1 MSKLNSIT
9 LSNLRKFGSN
19 VTIDLSPGATILLA
33 PNGTGKTTVFE
44 AIEFGLTGKIAR
56 LRDDIAHIIRD
67 DQTEA
72 AVRLNFSELTA
83 TSRVTAA
90 GKVSQDGDLSSVF
103 PNVSASD
110 IPFLLRLT
118 HLLDQRENGWIVN
131 AEEKEA
137 GSQLAKLPIGRDG
150 SKARANL
157 AAVRRSLTEQKARTE
172 EVLIGYETDLNE
184 WIRLLQERDIAAA
197 GAVGALRPRDR
208 IADVLS
214 DAANQTQSLSQIP
227 PGLLTGPVSQEELTL
242 AHSAL
247 SEILQGKVER
257 ARKHISSLSLV
268 NDLVES
274 FVAARK
280 QLEKLNADLTV
291 AIETFDLHT
300 ASRAQDSAALQEHQ
314 ASIHAAQQEI
324 TSIGQ
329 QLERLVGE
337 TTAKQE
343 IDHRND
349 ALTSAIAALR
359 EAEKNSHVLRE
370 QHEHNQ
376 RVRNQHAQIDIQL
389 QGISQTEQ
397 RLDEGRLIL
406 ADWQATEQR
415 IDEIAQQITAL
426 EVLIDK
432 QSIDRNA
439 ERSSYETCKA
449 AEATARSHYE
459 MLSSSADAIR
469 QAVASI
475 AQHLPADQDQCPL
488 CLEPH
493 GAAKLQSR
501 VAQALEAINPS
512 LTAAEQQL
520 RAAVEALTASEVAVE
535 KAQQALDLT
544 QGELG
549 ALESSRQDLRRQ
561 VTQFRTD
568 PILASDSLP
577 LAREALRQQLDS
589 IAPAQKRLA
598 DQRAAL
604 DALPTP
610 EAFEQTEQ
618 AFNSARHVLDLA
630 RVQQSEAATRL
641 DQAVAALAALT
652 SGEPLVRTLEQ
663 LTAAKFQ
670 LEQQISDLNGKVG
683 TVQSALDTQQH
694 QLLES
699 STVVQGIEEE
709 IRRVQTL
716 LLQFRASWQ
725 ELELTGD
732 PLAEAAE
739 AREATLRATL
749 TLLEGY
755 VSVLEGI
762 GVEISAWA
770 KLNESQLAQ
779 RLIDAQR
786 LERSEEAF
794 EAFLN
799 DSINAARSSFLR
811 LTLISDAM
819 DLLDGSLKKEIENV
833 QKHVGKVVP
842 RWQALLKRV
851 VRESRFHEASLK
863 FFSSYNKDRA
873 GVSVPLGNKAVPVPD
888 IASEAQLTD
897 LQLTFLLS
905 MAMSHQWS
913 PWKALLLD
921 DPTQHHDLVHA
932 SAVFDL
938 LRDYIVDHGFQVV
951 IATHDALQAR
961 YFLRKLQNDG
971 IEAKIWTLVPT
982 ENGVTAQA
990 GNRKPRINN
999 ADAISDAD
1007 LSAS

>member
-1 MSKLNSIT
+1 MSKLSSIT
-9 LSNLRKFGSN
+9 LSNLRKFGPD
-19 VTIDLSPGATILLA
+19 VTIKLSPGATILLA

-56 LRDDIAHIIRD
+56 LRDDLAHIIRD
-67 DQTEA
+67 DQTA
-72 AVRLNFSELTA
+72 ATVSLKFSEVTA

-90 GKVSQDGDLSSVF
+90 GKVTQDGDLSSVF

-131 AEEKEA
+131 ADEKEA

-150 SKARANL
+150 SKARTTL
-157 AAVRRSLTEQKARTE
+157 VAVRRSLTEQKARAE
-172 EVLIGYETDLNE
+172 EVLIGHEADLNE
-184 WIRLLQERDIAAA
+184 WNRLLQERDIAAA
-197 GAVGALRPRDR
+197 GAVGALRPRDQ
-208 IADVLS
+208 IADVLA
-214 DAANQTQSLSQIP
+214 DAANQTQSLNQIP
-227 PGLLTGPVSQEELTL
+227 AGLLTEPVSQEGVSI
-242 AHSAL
+242 AYSAL

-257 ARKHISSLSLV
+257 VRTHISNLALV

-274 FVAARK
+274 FVAARG
-280 QLEKLNADLTV
+280 QLEKLNEDLKS
-291 AIETFDLHT
+291 ASETFDYQANT
-300 ASRAQDSAALQEHQ
+300 RAECSAALQEHQ
-314 ASIHAAQQEI
+314 VSIHSAQQEL
-324 TSIGQ
+324 TSIVQ
-329 QLERLVGE
+329 QLERLIGE

-359 EAEKNSHVLRE
+359 QAEDNFGVLRE
-370 QHEHNQ
+370 QHERNQ
-376 RVRNQHAQIDIQL
+376 RVRNQHTQIDTQL
-389 QGISQTEQ
+389 KGISQTEQ
-397 RLDEGRLIL
+397 RLDAGRLML

-415 IDEIAQQITAL
+415 ISEVVQQIAAL

-432 QSIDRNA
+432 QSIDRDA
-439 ERSSYETCKA
+439 ERSLHETSRA
-449 AEATARSHYE
+449 AEASARSNYE
-459 MLSSSADAIR
+459 VLSSSADAIR
-469 QAVASI
+469 QAVAAI
-475 AQHLPADQDQCPL
+475 AQHLPSDQGQCPL

-501 VAQALEAINPS
+501 VAQSLEAINPS
-512 LTAAEQQL
+512 LTSAEQQL

-535 KAQQALDLT
+535 KAQQAVEYSR
-544 QGELG
+544 GELG
-549 ALESSRQDLRRQ
+549 ALESSRQELGRQ
-561 VTQFRTD
+561 VTQFRTA

-577 LAREALRQQLDS
+577 LARESLRQQLDS
-589 IAPAQKRLA
+589 IAPAKQRLA

-604 DALPTP
+604 DALPTID
-610 EAFEQTEQ
+610 AFEQTERV
-618 AFNSARHVLDLA
+618 FDSAQHALDLA
-630 RVQQSEAATRL
+630 RMQQSEAATRL
-641 DQAVAALAALT
+641 DQAVASLAALT
-652 SGEPLVRTLEQ
+652 SGAPLSRTLEQ
-663 LTAAKFQ
+663 LTAAKAQ
-670 LEQQISDLNGKVG
+670 LEQQVSDLNGRVA
-683 TVQSALDTQQH
+683 TMQSALDTQQH

-709 IRRVQTL
+709 IRRAQTL
-716 LLQFRASWQ
+716 LLQLRASWQ

-732 PLAEAAE
+732 PLAEAAQ
-739 AREATLRATL
+739 AREATLRAAL
-749 TLLEGY
+749 TILEGY
-755 VSVLEGI
+755 VSTLEGI

-770 KLNESQLAQ
+770 QLNESQLAQ

-786 LERSEEAF
+786 LDRSEETF
-794 EAFLN
+794 QAFLN
-799 DSINAARSSFLR
+799 DSINAARSNFLR
-811 LTLISDAM
+811 LSLISDAM
-819 DLLDGSLKKEIENV
+819 DLLDRSLKKEIENV

-863 FFSSYNKDRA
+863 FFNSHNKDRA

-990 GNRKPRINN
+990 GSWKQRIQ
-999 ADAISDAD
+999 
-1007 LSAS
+1007 

>member
-9 LSNLRKFGSN
+9 LSNLRKFGSG
-19 VTIDLSPGATILLA
+19 VTIELSPGATILLA

-56 LRDDIAHIIRD
+56 IRDDLTHIIRD
-67 DQTEA
+67 DQA
-72 AVRLNFSELTA
+72 AATVSLSFSDLTA

-90 GKVSQDGDLSSVF
+90 GEVSRDGDLSSVF
-103 PNVSASD
+103 PNVSAND

-137 GSQLAKLPIGRDG
+137 GTQLAKLPIGRDG

-157 AAVRRSLTEQKARTE
+157 AAVRRSLTEQKARAE
-172 EVLIGYETDLNE
+172 EVLIGHETDLNE
-184 WIRLLQERDIAAA
+184 WTRLLQERDIAAA
-197 GAVGALRPRDR
+197 GAAGALRPLDR
-208 IADVLS
+208 IAEALS
-214 DAANQTQSLSQIP
+214 DAANQTQTLSQIP
-227 PGLLTGPVSQEELTL
+227 PGLLTGPASQEGLAI

-247 SEILQGKVER
+247 TEILQGKVER
-257 ARKHISSLSLV
+257 TRAHISSLALV

-274 FVAARK
+274 FVAAQE
-280 QLEKLNADLTV
+280 QLEKLNEDLT
-291 AIETFDLHT
+291 A
-300 ASRAQDSAALQEHQ
+300 ASQTLDKHANTRADGNAALQEHQ
-314 ASIHAAQQEI
+314 ASIHSAQQEL

-329 QLERLVGE
+329 QLERLIGE

-343 IDHRND
+343 IAHRND
-349 ALTSAIAALR
+349 ALTSAIAALG
-359 EAEKNSHVLRE
+359 EAEENSRVLRE
-370 QHEHNQ
+370 QHERNQ
-376 RVRNQHAQIDIQL
+376 RVRNQHAQIDAQL
-389 QGISQTEQ
+389 HGINQTEQ
-397 RLDEGRLIL
+397 RLEASRLIL

-415 IDEIAQQITAL
+415 ISEVVQQITDL
-426 EVLIDK
+426 GVLIDK
-432 QSIDRNA
+432 QSIDRDA

-449 AEATARSHYE
+449 AEANARSFYE
-459 MLSSSADAIR
+459 MLSSSTDAIR
-469 QAVASI
+469 HAVASI

-493 GAAKLQSR
+493 GATKLQSR

-535 KAQQALDLT
+535 KAQQALDFSRM
-544 QGELG
+544 ELG
-549 ALESSRQDLRRQ
+549 ALESSRQDLERR
-561 VTQFRTD
+561 VAQFRTD

-577 LAREALRQQLDS
+577 LARESLRQQLDS
-589 IAPAQKRLA
+589 IAPAKKRLA

-604 DALPTP
+604 EALPSP
-610 EAFEQTEQ
+610 EAFEQTEE
-618 AFNSARHVLDLA
+618 AFNSAQHMLDLA
-630 RVQQSEAATRL
+630 RVQQSEASTRL
-641 DQAVAALAALT
+641 DQAVATLAALT
-652 SGEPLVRTLEQ
+652 SGEPLARTLEQ
-663 LTAAKFQ
+663 LTAEKAQ
-670 LEQQISDLNGKVG
+670 LEQRISDLNGKVE

-694 QLLES
+694 QLVES
-699 STVVQGIEEE
+699 LTAVKGIEEE

-716 LLQFRASWQ
+716 LLQTRASWQ
-725 ELELTGD
+725 EQNLTGD
-732 PLAEAAE
+732 PLAEAVQ
-739 AREATLRATL
+739 AREETLRATL
-749 TLLEGY
+749 TFLEGY
-755 VSVLEGI
+755 FSALEGI

-786 LERSEEAF
+786 LDRSEEAY
-794 EAFLN
+794 EAYLN

-811 LTLISDAM
+811 LSLISEAM

-863 FFSSYNKDRA
+863 LFNSYNKDRA

-961 YFLRKLQNDG
+961 YFMRKLQNDG

-982 ENGVTAQA
+982 EDGVTAQA
-990 GNRKPRINN
+990 GSWKQRIQ
-999 ADAISDAD
+999 
-1007 LSAS
+1007 

>member
-1 MSKLNSIT
+1 MNSIT
-9 LSNLRKFGSN
+9 LSNLRKFGSD
-19 VTIDLSPGATILLA
+19 VTIELSPGATILLA

-56 LRDDIAHIIRD
+56 LRDDLAHIIRD
-67 DQTEA
+67 DQA
-72 AVRLNFSELTA
+72 AATVSLNFSELTA
-83 TSRVTAA
+83 TSCVTAA
-90 GKVSQDGDLSSVF
+90 GKVSRDGDLSSVF
-103 PNVSASD
+103 PNVSAND

-157 AAVRRSLTEQKARTE
+157 AAVRRSLTEQKTRAE
-172 EVLIGYETDLNE
+172 EVLIGHETDLNE
-184 WIRLLQERDIAAA
+184 WARLLQERDIAAA

-208 IADVLS
+208 IADIIS

-227 PGLLTGPVSQEELTL
+227 PGLLTGPVSQEGLTI

-257 ARKHISSLSLV
+257 TRAHISNLDLV

-274 FVAARK
+274 FVAAQE
-280 QLEKLNADLTV
+280 QLEKLNEDLT
-291 AIETFDLHT
+291 A
-300 ASRAQDSAALQEHQ
+300 ASQTLDNHANTRANGNAALQEHQ
-314 ASIHAAQQEI
+314 ASIHSAQQEL

-329 QLERLVGE
+329 QLERLIGE

-343 IDHRND
+343 ITHRND

-359 EAEKNSHVLRE
+359 KSEDDFRVLRE
-370 QHEHNQ
+370 QHERNQ
-376 RVRNQHAQIDIQL
+376 RVRNQHAQIDTQL
-389 QGISQTEQ
+389 HGINQSEQ
-397 RLDEGRLIL
+397 RLETGHLML

-415 IDEIAQQITAL
+415 ISEVTQQITAL

-432 QSIDRNA
+432 QSVDRDA
-439 ERSSYETCKA
+439 KRSSFETCKA
-449 AEATARSHYE
+449 AEAAARSHYE

-475 AQHLPADQDQCPL
+475 AQHLPGDQDQCPL

-520 RAAVEALTASEVAVE
+520 RAAVEALTASEGEAG
-535 KAQQALDLT
+535 KAQQALDVSL
-544 QGELG
+544 GGLG
-549 ALESSRQDLRRQ
+549 ALESSLQDLGRQ

-568 PILASDSLP
+568 PVLASDSLP
-577 LAREALRQQLDS
+577 LARESLRQQLDS
-589 IAPAQKRLA
+589 IAPAKKRLTE
-598 DQRAAL
+598 QREAL

-610 EAFEQTEQ
+610 EAFEQTEG
-618 AFNSARHVLDLA
+618 AFNSAQHMLDLA
-630 RVQQSEAATRL
+630 RAQQSEAATRL
-641 DQAVAALAALT
+641 EQAVAALAALT
-652 SGEPLVRTLEQ
+652 SGEPLARTLEQ
-663 LTAAKFQ
+663 LTAEKAQ
-670 LEQQISDLNGKVG
+670 LEQQISDLNGKVE

-694 QLLES
+694 QLVVS
-699 STVVQGIEEE
+699 STAVQGIEEE

-725 ELELTGD
+725 EQEFTGD
-732 PLAEAAE
+732 PLAEAAQ
-739 AREATLRATL
+739 AREAALRATL
-749 TLLEGY
+749 PLLEGY
-755 VSVLEGI
+755 VSALEGI

-786 LERSEEAF
+786 LDRSEEAF

-799 DSINAARSSFLR
+799 DSISAARSSFLR
-811 LTLISDAM
+811 LSTISDAM

-863 FFSSYNKDRA
+863 FFNSYNKDRA

-990 GNRKPRINN
+990 GSWKPRIQ
-999 ADAISDAD
+999 
-1007 LSAS
+1007 

>member
-9 LSNLRKFGSN
+9 LSNLRKFGSD
-19 VTIDLSPGATILLA
+19 VTIELGPGATILLA

-56 LRDDIAHIIRD
+56 LRDDLAHIIRD
-67 DQTEA
+67 DQA
-72 AVRLNFSELTA
+72 AAKVSLNFSEVTA
-83 TSRVTAA
+83 TSRVTTA
-90 GKVSQDGDLSSVF
+90 GKVSQDGDLSSIF
-103 PNVSASD
+103 PNVSAND

-118 HLLDQRENGWIVN
+118 HLLDQRENEWIVK
-131 AEEKEA
+131 AKEKEA
-137 GSQLAKLPIGRDG
+137 GSQLAKLPIGSDG
-150 SKARANL
+150 SKARATL
-157 AAVRRSLTEQKARTE
+157 AAVRRSLTEQKARAE
-172 EVLIGYETDLNE
+172 EVLVGHETDLNE

-197 GAVGALRPRDR
+197 GAVGALRSRDQ

-214 DAANQTQSLSQIP
+214 DAVNQTQSLSQIP
-227 PGLLTGPVSQEELTL
+227 PGLLTGPVSQEGL
-242 AHSAL
+242 AIAHAAL

-257 ARKHISSLSLV
+257 TRAHISNLTLV

-274 FVAARK
+274 FVAARER
-280 QLEKLNADLTV
+280 LEKLNEDL
-291 AIETFDLHT
+291 AAASEALKRHT
-300 ASRAQDSAALQEHQ
+300 TTRAQSSAALQEHQ
-314 ASIHAAQQEI
+314 ARIHSAQQEL
-324 TSIGQ
+324 TNIGQ
-329 QLERLVGE
+329 QLERLIGE

-359 EAEKNSHVLRE
+359 QAEENARVLRE

-376 RVRNQHAQIDIQL
+376 RVRNQHAQLDTQL

-397 RLDEGRLIL
+397 RLGAGRQML

-415 IDEIAQQITAL
+415 ISEVIEQITVL
-426 EVLIDK
+426 EMLIDK
-432 QSIDRNA
+432 QSIDRDA
-439 ERSSYETCKA
+439 ERSLYETCKA
-449 AEATARSHYE
+449 AEATARSNYE
-459 MLSSSADAIR
+459 TLSSSADAIR

-475 AQHLPADQDQCPL
+475 AQHLPSDQDQCPL

-493 GAAKLQSR
+493 GTAKLQSR
-501 VAQALEAINPS
+501 VAQALEVINPS

-520 RAAVEALTASEVAVE
+520 RAAVEALTASEVKVK
-535 KAQQALDLT
+535 KAQQALDFSRA
-544 QGELG
+544 ELS
-549 ALESSRQDLRRQ
+549 ALESSRQELGWQ

-577 LAREALRQQLDS
+577 LARESLRQQLDS
-589 IAPAQKRLA
+589 IASTKKRLA
-598 DQRAAL
+598 DQRGAL
-604 DALPTP
+604 DALPTA
-610 EAFEQTEQ
+610 EAFEQTER
-618 AFNSARHVLDLA
+618 AFNSAQHMLDLA
-630 RVQQSEAATRL
+630 RVQQREAATRL

-652 SGEPLVRTLEQ
+652 SGEPLARTLEQ
-663 LTAAKFQ
+663 LTGAKAQ
-670 LEQQISDLNGKVG
+670 LEQQIRDLNSKVR
-683 TVQSALDTQQH
+683 TAQSALDTLQH
-694 QLLES
+694 QLLVS
-699 STVVQGIEEE
+699 STAVQGVEEE

-716 LLQFRASWQ
+716 LLQLRASWQ

-732 PLAEAAE
+732 PLAEAAQ

-749 TLLEGY
+749 MLLEGY
-755 VSVLEGI
+755 VSALEGI

-770 KLNESQLAQ
+770 KLSESQLAQ

-786 LERSEEAF
+786 LDRSEEAF

-990 GNRKPRINN
+990 GSWKQRIQ
-999 ADAISDAD
+999 
-1007 LSAS
+1007 

>member
-9 LSNLRKFGSN
+9 LSNLRKFGSD
-19 VTIDLSPGATILLA
+19 VTIELSHGATILLA

-56 LRDDIAHIIRD
+56 LRDDLAHIIRD
-67 DQTEA
+67 DQA
-72 AVRLNFSELTA
+72 AATVSLNFSELTT
-83 TSRVTAA
+83 TSRVTTG
-90 GKVSQDGDLSSVF
+90 GKVSRDGDLSSVF
-103 PNVSASD
+103 PNVSAND

-157 AAVRRSLTEQKARTE
+157 AAVRRSLTEQRTRAE
-172 EVLIGYETDLNE
+172 EVLIGHEADLNE
-184 WIRLLQERDIAAA
+184 WTRLLQERDIAAA
-197 GAVGALRPRDR
+197 GAVGALRPRDQL
-208 IADVLS
+208 ADVLS
-214 DAANQTQSLSQIP
+214 KAANQTQSLSQIP
-227 PGLLTGPVSQEELTL
+227 PGMLTGPVSQEGLTL

-257 ARKHISSLSLV
+257 VRQQISSFGLV

-274 FVAARK
+274 FVAARE
-280 QLEKLNADLTV
+280 QLEKLNADLT
-291 AIETFDLHT
+291 AASKTFDRHST
-300 ASRAQDSAALQEHQ
+300 TRAQGSAALQEHQ
-314 ASIHAAQQEI
+314 DSIHSAQREL
-324 TSIGQ
+324 TSNGQ

-359 EAEKNSHVLRE
+359 EAEKKSHLLRE

-376 RVRNQHAQIDIQL
+376 RVRNQHAQLDIQL
-389 QGISQTEQ
+389 QGIRQTEQ
-397 RLDEGRLIL
+397 RLDAGQLML

-415 IDEIAQQITAL
+415 ISEVVQQITAL
-426 EVLIDK
+426 KVLIDK
-432 QSIDRNA
+432 QSINRDA
-439 ERSSYETCKA
+439 ERSSYETLKA

-501 VAQALEAINPS
+501 VTQALEAINPS

-535 KAQQALDLT
+535 KAQQALDFSRRD
-544 QGELG
+544 LG
-549 ALESSRQDLRRQ
+549 TLESSCQDLGRL
-561 VTQFRTD
+561 VSQFRTD

-577 LAREALRQQLDS
+577 LAKESLRQQLDS
-589 IAPAQKRLA
+589 IAPAKKRLT
-598 DQRAAL
+598 DQRLAL

-610 EAFEQTEQ
+610 EAFEQIEG
-618 AFNSARHVLDLA
+618 AFNSAQHMLDLA
-630 RVQQSEAATRL
+630 RVQQIEAATRL
-641 DQAVAALAALT
+641 DQAVVALAVLT
-652 SGEPLVRTLEQ
+652 SGEPLARTLEQ
-663 LTAAKFQ
+663 LTAEKAQ
-670 LEQQISDLNGKVG
+670 LEQLISDLNGKVE

-694 QLLES
+694 LLVVS
-699 STVVQGIEEE
+699 SSAVQSIEEE

-716 LLQFRASWQ
+716 ILQFRASWKEQ
-725 ELELTGD
+725 KLPGD
-732 PLAEAAE
+732 PLAEAAQ

-755 VSVLEGI
+755 VSAIEGI

-794 EAFLN
+794 EAYLN
-799 DSINAARSSFLR
+799 DSIKEARSSFLR
-811 LTLISDAM
+811 LSLITDAM

-863 FFSSYNKDRA
+863 FFNSYNKDRA

-961 YFLRKLQNDG
+961 YFMRKLQNDG

-990 GNRKPRINN
+990 GSWKQRIQ
-999 ADAISDAD
+999 
-1007 LSAS
+1007 

>member
-9 LSNLRKFGSN
+9 LSNLRKFGSD
-19 VTIDLSPGATILLA
+19 VTIELSPGATILLA

-56 LRDDIAHIIRD
+56 LRDDLAHIIRD
-67 DQTEA
+67 DQA
-72 AVRLNFSELTA
+72 AATVSLSFSELTA

-90 GKVSQDGDLSSVF
+90 GKVSRDGDLSSIF
-103 PNVSASD
+103 PNVSAND

-137 GSQLAKLPIGRDG
+137 GTQLAKLPIGRDG

-157 AAVRRSLTEQKARTE
+157 AAVRRSLTEQKARAE
-172 EVLIGYETDLNE
+172 EVLIGHENDLNE
-184 WIRLLQERDIAAA
+184 WTRLLQERDIAAA

-208 IADVLS
+208 IADALS
-214 DAANQTQSLSQIP
+214 DAANQTQSLSLIP
-227 PGLLTGPVSQEELTL
+227 PGLLTGPVSQEGLTI

-247 SEILQGKVER
+247 TEILQGKVER
-257 ARKHISSLSLV
+257 TRAHISSLALV

-274 FVAARK
+274 FVAAQE
-280 QLEKLNADLTV
+280 QLEKLNEDLAAASQTLDKHANTRAD
-291 AIETFDLHT
+291 
-300 ASRAQDSAALQEHQ
+300 SNAALQEHQ
-314 ASIHAAQQEI
+314 ASIHSAQQEL

-329 QLERLVGE
+329 QLERLIGE

-343 IDHRND
+343 IAHRND

-359 EAEKNSHVLRE
+359 EAEEDSRVLRE
-370 QHEHNQ
+370 QHERNQ
-376 RVRNQHAQIDIQL
+376 RVRNQHAQIDAQL
-389 QGISQTEQ
+389 HGINQTEQ
-397 RLDEGRLIL
+397 RLEAGRLML
-406 ADWQATEQR
+406 AAWQATEQR
-415 IDEIAQQITAL
+415 ISEVVQQITDL
-426 EVLIDK
+426 GVLIDK
-432 QSIDRNA
+432 QSIDRDV

-449 AEATARSHYE
+449 AEATARSLYE

-520 RAAVEALTASEVAVE
+520 RAAVEALAASEVAVE
-535 KAQQALDLT
+535 KAQQALDFSRM
-544 QGELG
+544 ELG
-549 ALESSRQDLRRQ
+549 ALESSRQDLGLR
-561 VTQFRTD
+561 VAQFRTD

-577 LAREALRQQLDS
+577 LARESLRQQLDS
-589 IAPAQKRLA
+589 IAPARKRLT

-604 DALPTP
+604 DALPSP
-610 EAFEQTEQ
+610 EAFEQTEV
-618 AFNSARHVLDLA
+618 AFNSAQHKLDLA
-630 RVQQSEAATRL
+630 RVQQSEASTRL
-641 DQAVAALAALT
+641 DQAVATLVALT
-652 SGEPLVRTLEQ
+652 SGEPLARTLEQ
-663 LTAAKFQ
+663 LTAEKAQ
-670 LEQQISDLNGKVG
+670 LEQQISDLNGKVE

-694 QLLES
+694 QL
-699 STVVQGIEEE
+699 VVSLTAVKGIEEE

-716 LLQFRASWQ
+716 LLQIRASWQ
-725 ELELTGD
+725 EQDLTGD
-732 PLAEAAE
+732 PLAEAAQ
-739 AREATLRATL
+739 AREATLRTTL
-749 TLLEGY
+749 TLLESY
-755 VSVLEGI
+755 VSALEGI

-786 LERSEEAF
+786 LDRSEEAF
-794 EAFLN
+794 EAYLN

-811 LTLISDAM
+811 LSLISDAM

-863 FFSSYNKDRA
+863 FFNAYNKDRA

-961 YFLRKLQNDG
+961 YFMRKLQNDG
-971 IEAKIWTLVPT
+971 VDAKIWTLVPT
-982 ENGVTAQA
+982 EDGVTAQA
-990 GNRKPRINN
+990 GSWKQRIQ
-999 ADAISDAD
+999 
-1007 LSAS
+1007 

>member
-9 LSNLRKFGSN
+9 LSNLRKFGPE
-19 VTIDLSPGATILLA
+19 VTIELSPGATILLA

-56 LRDDIAHIIRD
+56 LRGDIAHIIRD
-67 DQTEA
+67 DKTVA
-72 AVRLNFSELTA
+72 AVSLNFSELTA

-90 GKVSQDGDLSSVF
+90 GKVSQDGDLSSLF
-103 PNVSASD
+103 PNVSESD

-131 AEEKEA
+131 AEEREA
-137 GSQLAKLPIGRDG
+137 GSQLARLPIGSDG
-150 SKARANL
+150 SKARATL
-157 AAVRRSLTEQKARTE
+157 AAVRRSLTEQKARAE
-172 EVLIGYETDLNE
+172 EVLIGHKTDLNE

-197 GAVGALRPRDR
+197 GAIGALRPRDR

-214 DAANQTQSLSQIP
+214 HAANQTQSLSQIP
-227 PGLLTGPVSQEELTL
+227 PGLLARPVSQEGLTL
-242 AHSAL
+242 AYSAL
-247 SEILQGKVER
+247 SEILHEKVGR
-257 ARKHISSLSLV
+257 ARQHLSSLALV

-274 FVAARK
+274 SVAARE
-280 QLEKLNADLTV
+280 QLEKLNADLT
-291 AIETFDLHT
+291 AARETFDRHT
-300 ASRAQDSAALQEHQ
+300 NSRAQGSAALQEHKS
-314 ASIHAAQQEI
+314 SIHSAQQEL

-337 TTAKQE
+337 ATAKQE
-343 IDHRND
+343 INHRND
-349 ALTSAIAALR
+349 ALASAIAALR
-359 EAEKNSHVLRE
+359 EAENNSHVLRE

-376 RVRNQHAQIDIQL
+376 RTRNQHAQIDNQL

-397 RLDEGRLIL
+397 RLDASRLML

-415 IDEIAQQITAL
+415 ISAVVQQITAL

-432 QSIDRNA
+432 QSTDRDA
-439 ERSSYETCKA
+439 DRSSYETCKA
-449 AEATARSHYE
+449 AEATARSYYE
-459 MLSSSADAIR
+459 MLSSSANAIR

-475 AQHLPADQDQCPL
+475 ARHLPADQDQCPL

-493 GAAKLQSR
+493 GAAKLHSR
-501 VAQALEAINPS
+501 VAQALEEINPS
-512 LTAAEQQL
+512 LTAAEQKL
-520 RAAVEALTASEVAVE
+520 RAAMEALTASEAAVE
-535 KAQQALDLT
+535 KAQRALDISR
-544 QGELG
+544 GELG
-549 ALESSRQDLRRQ
+549 ALELSRQDLGRQ

-568 PILASDSLP
+568 PILASGSLS
-577 LAREALRQQLDS
+577 LAREVLRQQLDS
-589 IAPAQKRLA
+589 IAPAKKRLA

-604 DALPTP
+604 DAPPTP
-610 EAFEQTEQ
+610 EAFEQTER
-618 AFNSARHVLDLA
+618 AFNSAQHMLDLA
-630 RVQQSEAATRL
+630 RAQHSEAATRL
-641 DQAVAALAALT
+641 DQAVTVLAALT
-652 SGEPLVRTLEQ
+652 SGEPVARSLEQ
-663 LTAAKFQ
+663 LTAAKAQ
-670 LEQQISDLNGKVG
+670 LEQRISDLCAEVG

-694 QLLES
+694 QLIES

-716 LLQFRASWQ
+716 LLQLRASWQ
-725 ELELTGD
+725 KLELTGD
-732 PLAEAAE
+732 PLAEAAQ

-755 VSVLEGI
+755 VSELEGI

-786 LERSEEAF
+786 LDRSEEDF

-819 DLLDGSLKKEIENV
+819 DLLDGSLRKEIENV

-873 GVSVPLGNKAVPVPD
+873 GVSVPLGNKVVPVPD

-938 LRDYIVDHGFQVV
+938 LRDYIVDHGFQVI

-982 ENGVTAQA
+982 EDGVTAQA
-990 GNRKPRINN
+990 GNWKQRIQ
-999 ADAISDAD
+999 
-1007 LSAS
+1007 

>member
-1 MSKLNSIT
+1 VSKLNSIT
-9 LSNLRKFGSN
+9 LSNLRKFGSE
-19 VTIDLSPGATILLA
+19 VTIELSPGATILLA

-56 LRDDIAHIIRD
+56 LRDDLAHIIRD
-67 DQTEA
+67 DQA
-72 AVRLNFSELTA
+72 AATVSLSFSELTA

-90 GKVSQDGDLSSVF
+90 GEVSRDGDLSSVF
-103 PNVSASD
+103 PNVSAND

-137 GSQLAKLPIGRDG
+137 GTQLAKLPIGRDG

-157 AAVRRSLTEQKARTE
+157 AAVRRSLTEQKARAE
-172 EVLIGYETDLNE
+172 EVLIGHETDLSE
-184 WIRLLQERDIAAA
+184 WTRLLQERDIAAA
-197 GAVGALRPRDR
+197 GAVGALRPLDR
-208 IADVLS
+208 IADALS

-227 PGLLTGPVSQEELTL
+227 PGLLTGPASQEGLTI

-247 SEILQGKVER
+247 TEILQGKVER
-257 ARKHISSLSLV
+257 TRAHISSLALV

-274 FVAARK
+274 FVAAQE
-280 QLEKLNADLTV
+280 QLEKLNEDLAAASQTLDKHANTRADGN
-291 AIETFDLHT
+291 
-300 ASRAQDSAALQEHQ
+300 AALQEHQ
-314 ASIHAAQQEI
+314 ASIHSAQQEL

-329 QLERLVGE
+329 QLERLIGE

-343 IDHRND
+343 IAHRND

-359 EAEKNSHVLRE
+359 EAEENSRVLRE
-370 QHEHNQ
+370 QHERNQ
-376 RVRNQHAQIDIQL
+376 RVRNQHAQIDAQL
-389 QGISQTEQ
+389 HGINQTEQ
-397 RLDEGRLIL
+397 RLEASRLML
-406 ADWQATEQR
+406 ADWQATEQQ
-415 IDEIAQQITAL
+415 ISEVVQQITDL
-426 EVLIDK
+426 GVLIDK
-432 QSIDRNA
+432 QSIDRDA

-449 AEATARSHYE
+449 AEATARSFYE

-493 GAAKLQSR
+493 GATKLQSR

-512 LTAAEQQL
+512 LTAAEQRL

-535 KAQQALDLT
+535 KAQQALDFSRM
-544 QGELG
+544 ELG
-549 ALESSRQDLRRQ
+549 ALESSRQDLGRR
-561 VTQFRTD
+561 VAQFRTD

-577 LAREALRQQLDS
+577 LARESLRQQLDS
-589 IAPAQKRLA
+589 IAPAKKRLT

-604 DALPTP
+604 DALPSP
-610 EAFEQTEQ
+610 EAFEQTEG
-618 AFNSARHVLDLA
+618 AFNSAQQMLDLA
-630 RVQQSEAATRL
+630 RVQQSEASTRL

-652 SGEPLVRTLEQ
+652 SGEPLARTLEQ
-663 LTAAKFQ
+663 LTAEKAQ
-670 LEQQISDLNGKVG
+670 LEQQISDLNGKVE

-694 QLLES
+694 QLVES
-699 STVVQGIEEE
+699 LTAVKEIEEE

-716 LLQFRASWQ
+716 LLQIRASWQ
-725 ELELTGD
+725 EQDLTGD
-732 PLAEAAE
+732 PLAEAAQ

-755 VSVLEGI
+755 VSALEGI

-770 KLNESQLAQ
+770 KLNDSQLAQ

-786 LERSEEAF
+786 LDRSEEAF
-794 EAFLN
+794 EAYLN
-799 DSINAARSSFLR
+799 DSINAARSSFLQ
-811 LTLISDAM
+811 LSLISDAM

-863 FFSSYNKDRA
+863 FFNSYNKDRA

-961 YFLRKLQNDG
+961 YFMRKLQNDG

-982 ENGVTAQA
+982 EDGVTAQA
-990 GNRKPRINN
+990 GSWKQRIQ
-999 ADAISDAD
+999 
-1007 LSAS
+1007 

>member
-1 MSKLNSIT
+1 MSKLNSIK
-9 LSNLRKFGSN
+9 LSNLRKFGPD
-19 VTIDLSPGATILLA
+19 VTIELSPGATILLA

-72 AVRLNFSELTA
+72 SVSLNFSELTA

-103 PNVSASD
+103 PNASASD
-110 IPFLLRLT
+110 VPFLLRLT

-137 GSQLAKLPIGRDG
+137 GSQLAKLPIGSDG
-150 SKARANL
+150 SKARATL
-157 AAVRRSLTEQKARTE
+157 AAVRRSLTEQKARAE
-172 EVLIGYETDLNE
+172 EALIGHETDLKE
-184 WIRLLQERDIAAA
+184 WARLLQERDIAAA
-197 GAVGALRPRDR
+197 GAVGALRPRDQ
-208 IADVLS
+208 IADALS
-214 DAANQTQSLSQIP
+214 DAAKQTQSLSQIP
-227 PGLLTGPVSQEELTL
+227 PGLLSGPVSQEALAI

-247 SEILQGKVER
+247 SEILQAKVDRTR
-257 ARKHISSLSLV
+257 AHISSLALI

-274 FVAARK
+274 FVSAQE
-280 QLEKLNADLTV
+280 QLEKLNEDRA
-291 AIETFDLHT
+291 AASETFKRHT
-300 ASRAQDSAALQEHQ
+300 TTRAQGSAALQEYQ
-314 ASIHAAQQEI
+314 ASIHSAQEELA
-324 TSIGQ
+324 SIGQ
-329 QLERLVGE
+329 QLERLIGE

-349 ALTSAIAALR
+349 ALTSAIAVLR
-359 EAEKNSHVLRE
+359 QAEENTRVLRE
-370 QHEHNQ
+370 QHDHNQ
-376 RVRNQHAQIDIQL
+376 RVRNQHAQFDTQL

-397 RLDEGRLIL
+397 RLDAGRRML

-415 IDEIAQQITAL
+415 ISEVVQQITTL
-426 EVLIDK
+426 EVLINK
-432 QSIDRNA
+432 LSIDRDA
-439 ERSSYETCKA
+439 KRSSYESCKA
-449 AEATARSHYE
+449 AEATARAHYE

-475 AQHLPADQDQCPL
+475 AQHLPANQDQCPL
-488 CLEPH
+488 CMEPH
-493 GAAKLQSR
+493 GVAKLQSR
-501 VAQALEAINPS
+501 VAQALGAINPS
-512 LTAAEQQL
+512 LTSAEQQL
-520 RAAVEALTASEVAVE
+520 RSAVDALTSSELAVE
-535 KAQQALDLT
+535 KAQQALDLN
-544 QGELG
+544 QRELE
-549 ALESSRQDLRRQ
+549 ALESSRQALGRQ
-561 VTQFRTD
+561 VAQFRTD
-568 PILASDSLP
+568 PILANDSLP
-577 LAREALRQQLDS
+577 LARESLRQQLDS
-589 IAPAQKRLA
+589 IAPAKKRLA

-610 EAFEQTEQ
+610 EAFEQTER
-618 AFNSARHVLDLA
+618 AFNSAQHMLDLA
-630 RVQQSEAATRL
+630 RAQQNEAATRL
-641 DQAVAALAALT
+641 DQAVATLTALT
-652 SGEPLVRTLEQ
+652 SGEPLARTLEQ
-663 LTAAKFQ
+663 LIVAKAQ
-670 LEQQISDLNGKVG
+670 LELQISDLNGKVG
-683 TVQSALDTQQH
+683 TTQSALDTQQH
-694 QLLES
+694 QLLAS
-699 STVVQGIEEE
+699 STAIQGIEEE
-709 IRRVQTL
+709 IRKVQTL
-716 LLQFRASWQ
+716 LLQLRASWQ
-725 ELELTGD
+725 ELKLTGD
-732 PLAEAAE
+732 PLAEAAQ
-739 AREATLRATL
+739 AREATLHATL

-755 VSVLEGI
+755 VSALEGI

-786 LERSEEAF
+786 LDRSEEAF
-794 EAFLN
+794 QALLN
-799 DSINAARSSFLR
+799 DNINAARSSFLR
-811 LTLISDAM
+811 LTSISEAM
-819 DLLDGSLKKEIENV
+819 DFLDDSLKKEIQNI

-863 FFSSYNKDRA
+863 FFNSYNKDRA
-873 GVSVPLGNKAVPVPD
+873 GVSVPLGDKAVPVPD

-938 LRDYIVDHGFQVV
+938 LRDYIVDHGFQIV

-990 GNRKPRINN
+990 GSSKQRIQ
-999 ADAISDAD
+999 
-1007 LSAS
+1007 

>member
-1 MSKLNSIT
+1 MSTLNSIT
-9 LSNLRKFGSN
+9 LSNLRKFGSE
-19 VTIDLSPGATILLA
+19 VTIELSPGATILLA

-67 DQTEA
+67 DQAAA
-72 AVRLNFSELTA
+72 AVRLNFSEFTA
-83 TSRVTAA
+83 TSSVTAA
-90 GKVSQDGDLSSVF
+90 GKVRQDGDLSSVF

-131 AEEKEA
+131 AEEKDA

-157 AAVRRSLTEQKARTE
+157 IAVRRSLTEQKARAE
-172 EVLIGYETDLNE
+172 EVLIGHEADLND
-184 WIRLLQERDIAAA
+184 WNRLLEERDTAAA

-208 IADVLS
+208 IADILS

-227 PGLLTGPVSQEELTL
+227 PGLLAGPVSQEELTI

-257 ARKHISSLSLV
+257 ARTQISNLALV
-268 NDLVES
+268 NDLVDS
-274 FVAARK
+274 FAAARE
-280 QLEKLNADLTV
+280 QLEKLNAEFT
-291 AIETFDLHT
+291 AANETFELHT
-300 ASRAQDSAALQEHQ
+300 TTRAQGSSALQEHQ
-314 ASIHAAQQEI
+314 ASIHSAQQELA
-324 TSIGQ
+324 SIAQ
-329 QLERLVGE
+329 QLERLIGE

-349 ALTSAIAALR
+349 ALTSAIAALHQ
-359 EAEKNSHVLRE
+359 AEKDYRVLRE

-376 RVRNQHAQIDIQL
+376 RVRNQHAQIDAQL

-397 RLDEGRLIL
+397 RLEAGRIML
-406 ADWQATEQR
+406 ADWQASEQR
-415 IDEIAQQITAL
+415 ISEVVQQIKAL

-432 QSIDRNA
+432 QSIDRDA

-469 QAVASI
+469 QAVTSI

-493 GAAKLQSR
+493 GAAKLQFR
-501 VAQALEAINPS
+501 VTQALEAINPS
-512 LTAAEQQL
+512 LTSAEQQL
-520 RAAVEALTASEVAVE
+520 RAAVDALTASEVAVE
-535 KAQQALDLT
+535 KAQQALDLSR
-544 QGELG
+544 GEFG
-549 ALESSRQDLRRQ
+549 ALESGRQELERQ
-561 VTQFRTD
+561 ISQFRTD
-568 PILASDSLP
+568 PILASDSLT

-589 IAPAQKRLA
+589 VALAKKRLA
-598 DQRAAL
+598 DQRTVL
-604 DALPTP
+604 DALPTL
-610 EAFEQTEQ
+610 EAFEQTER
-618 AFNSARHVLDLA
+618 AFNSAQHMLDLA
-630 RVQQSEAATRL
+630 RAQQSQAATRL
-641 DQAVAALAALT
+641 DQAVAALAALPP
-652 SGEPLVRTLEQ
+652 GEPLARSLEQ
-663 LTAAKFQ
+663 LTAAKAQ
-670 LEQQISDLNGKVG
+670 LEQQISYLNGKVV

-699 STVVQGIEEE
+699 STVVQELEEE

-732 PLAEAAE
+732 PLAEAAL

-755 VSVLEGI
+755 VSTLEDI

-786 LERSEEAF
+786 LDRSEEAF

-799 DSINAARSSFLR
+799 NSINAARASFLR

-819 DLLDGSLKKEIENV
+819 DLLDGSLKKELENV

-842 RWQALLKRV
+842 RWQALLKRI

-938 LRDYIVDHGFQVV
+938 LRDYIVDHGFQIV

-971 IEAKIWTLVPT
+971 IEAKIWRLVPT

-990 GNRKPRINN
+990 GNWKQRIQ
-999 ADAISDAD
+999 
-1007 LSAS
+1007 

>member
-9 LSNLRKFGSN
+9 LSNLRKFGSD
-19 VTIDLSPGATILLA
+19 VTIEVSPGATILLA
-33 PNGTGKTTVFE
+33 PNGTGKTTIFE

-56 LRDDIAHIIRD
+56 LRGDLAHIIRD
-67 DQTEA
+67 DQPA
-72 AVRLNFSELTA
+72 ATVSLNFSELTA

-90 GKVSQDGDLSSVF
+90 GKISRDGDLSSVF
-103 PNVSASD
+103 PNVSVND

-131 AEEKEA
+131 ADEKEA
-137 GSQLAKLPIGRDG
+137 GSQLAKLPIGSDG
-150 SKARANL
+150 SKARDTL
-157 AAVRRSLTEQKARTE
+157 AAVRRSLTEQKARAE
-172 EVLIGYETDLNE
+172 EALIRHETDLNE
-184 WIRLLQERDIAAA
+184 WTRLLRERDIAAA
-197 GAVGALRPRDR
+197 GAVGALRPRDQ
-208 IADVLS
+208 IADMLS
-214 DAANQTQSLSQIP
+214 DAANQTQSMDPIP
-227 PGLLTGPVSQEELTL
+227 PGLLAEPVSREGLAI

-247 SEILQGKVER
+247 SEILQGKVNQAR
-257 ARKHISSLSLV
+257 ADISSLALI

-274 FVAARK
+274 FVSAQE
-280 QLEKLNADLTV
+280 QLEKLNEDL
-291 AIETFDLHT
+291 AAASEAFKRHT
-300 ASRAQDSAALQEHQ
+300 TIRAQGSASLQNYQ
-314 ASIHAAQQEI
+314 ASIYSAQQEL

-329 QLERLVGE
+329 QLERLIGE

-349 ALTSAIAALR
+349 AFTSAIAVLR
-359 EAEKNSHVLRE
+359 EAEKDSRVLRE
-370 QHEHNQ
+370 QYEHNL
-376 RVRNQHAQIDIQL
+376 RVRNQHAQIDAQL
-389 QGISQTEQ
+389 QGISQTEHL
-397 RLDEGRLIL
+397 LDAGRIMLS
-406 ADWQATEQR
+406 DWQATEQR
-415 IDEIAQQITAL
+415 IGEVVQRITAL

-432 QSIDRNA
+432 QSIDRDA
-439 ERSSYETCKA
+439 KRSSYEAYKV
-449 AEATARSHYE
+449 AEATARLHYE

-493 GAAKLQSR
+493 GAAKLQFR

-512 LTAAEQQL
+512 LTPAEQQL
-520 RAAVEALTASEVAVE
+520 RTAVEALTAGEVAVE
-535 KAQQALDLT
+535 KAQQALDLSR
-544 QGELG
+544 GEFG
-549 ALESSRQDLRRQ
+549 ALEASRQELERQ
-561 VTQFRTD
+561 VSQFRTA
-568 PILASDSLP
+568 PILASDSLS
-577 LAREALRQQLDS
+577 LAREALTQQLDS
-589 IAPAQKRLA
+589 ISSAKKRLT

-604 DALPTP
+604 DALPTA
-610 EAFEQTEQ
+610 EAFEETER
-618 AFNSARHVLDLA
+618 AFNSAQHRLDLA
-630 RVQQSEAATRL
+630 RVRQSEAATRL
-641 DQAVAALAALT
+641 DQAVAALVALT
-652 SGEPLVRTLEQ
+652 YGEPLARTLEQ
-663 LTAAKFQ
+663 LTAAKAQ

-683 TVQSALDTQQH
+683 SVQFVLETQQH

-709 IRRVQTL
+709 IKRVQTR

-725 ELELTGD
+725 ELKLTGD
-732 PLAEAAE
+732 PLAEAAR
-739 AREATLRATL
+739 AREATLHAKL
-749 TLLEGY
+749 TLFEGY
-755 VSVLEGI
+755 VSALEGI
-762 GVEISAWA
+762 GIEISAWA

-786 LERSEEAF
+786 LDRSEEAF
-794 EAFLN
+794 GAFLN
-799 DSINAARSSFLR
+799 NSINAARSSFLR

-819 DLLDGSLKKEIENV
+819 DLLDSSLKKEIENV

-990 GNRKPRINN
+990 GSSKQRIQ
-999 ADAISDAD
+999 
-1007 LSAS
+1007 

>member
-1 MSKLNSIT
+1 MSTLNSIT
-9 LSNLRKFGSN
+9 LSNLRKFGSD
-19 VTIDLSPGATILLA
+19 VTIELSPGATILLA

-56 LRDDIAHIIRD
+56 LRDDLTHIIRD
-67 DQTEA
+67 DQA
-72 AVRLNFSELTA
+72 AATVSLNFSELTA

-103 PNVSASD
+103 PNVSEND
-110 IPFLLRLT
+110 VPFLLRLT
-118 HLLDQRENGWIVN
+118 HILDQRENGWIVN

-137 GSQLAKLPIGRDG
+137 GSQLAKLPIGSDG
-150 SKARANL
+150 SKARATL
-157 AAVRRSLTEQKARTE
+157 AAVRRSLTEQKNRAE
-172 EVLIGYETDLNE
+172 EALIGHKTDLNE

-208 IADVLS
+208 IADMLS
-214 DAANQTQSLSQIP
+214 EAANQTQSLSQIP
-227 PGLLTGPVSQEELTL
+227 PGLLTGPISQEGLAI

-247 SEILQGKVER
+247 SEILQGKVDR
-257 ARKHISSLSLV
+257 VRTHISSLALV

-274 FVAARK
+274 FVSAQE
-280 QLEKLNADLTV
+280 QLEKLNEDLT
-291 AIETFDLHT
+291 AASDAFERHT
-300 ASRAQDSAALQEHQ
+300 TTRAQGSAALQEYQ
-314 ASIHAAQQEI
+314 ASIYSARQEL

-329 QLERLVGE
+329 QLERLIGE
-337 TTAKQE
+337 KTAKQE
-343 IDHRND
+343 IVHRND
-349 ALTSAIAALR
+349 ALTSAIAVLR
-359 EAEKNSHVLRE
+359 EAEKDSRVLRE

-376 RVRNQHAQIDIQL
+376 RVRNQHAQIDAQL
-389 QGISQTEQ
+389 QGISQTEHLLDAA
-397 RLDEGRLIL
+397 RLML

-415 IDEIAQQITAL
+415 ISEVVQRITAL

-432 QSIDRNA
+432 QTINRDA
-439 ERSSYETCKA
+439 ERASYETRKV
-449 AEATARSHYE
+449 AEASARSHYE
-459 MLSSSADAIR
+459 TLSSSADAIR

-475 AQHLPADQDQCPL
+475 AKHLPADQDQCPL

-493 GAAKLQSR
+493 GAAELQFR
-501 VAQALEAINPS
+501 VAQALDAINPS
-512 LTAAEQQL
+512 LTSAEQQL
-520 RAAVEALTASEVAVE
+520 RAAVEALTAGEIAVE
-535 KAQQALDLT
+535 KAQQALDLSR
-544 QGELG
+544 GELG
-549 ALESSRQDLRRQ
+549 ALESSRKELGRQ
-561 VTQFRTD
+561 VSQFRTD
-568 PILASDSLP
+568 PILASDSLS
-577 LAREALRQQLDS
+577 LARETLRQQLDGIS
-589 IAPAQKRLA
+589 PAKKRLA

-610 EAFEQTEQ
+610 EAFEQTER
-618 AFNSARHVLDLA
+618 AFNSAQHMLDLA
-630 RVQQSEAATRL
+630 RVQQTEAATRL
-641 DQAVAALAALT
+641 DQAVIALATLT
-652 SGEPLVRTLEQ
+652 YGEPPVRTIEQ
-663 LTAAKFQ
+663 LTAAKAQ

-683 TVQSALDTQQH
+683 TVQSALETQQH

-699 STVVQGIEEE
+699 SAVVKRIEEE
-709 IRRVQTL
+709 IRRVQTR

-732 PLAEAAE
+732 PLAEAAQ
-739 AREATLRATL
+739 AREATLHATL

-755 VSVLEGI
+755 VSALEGI
-762 GVEISAWA
+762 GVEISAWS

-786 LERSEEAF
+786 LDRSEEVF

-799 DSINAARSSFLR
+799 DSINAAQSSFLR
-811 LTLISDAM
+811 LTLISEAM

-833 QKHVGKVVP
+833 QKHVAKVVP

-888 IASEAQLTD
+888 IASEAQLAD

-971 IEAKIWTLVPT
+971 IDAKIWTLVPT

-990 GNRKPRINN
+990 GSSKQRIQ
-999 ADAISDAD
+999 
-1007 LSAS
+1007 

>member
-9 LSNLRKFGSN
+9 LSNLRKFGSD
-19 VTIDLSPGATILLA
+19 VTIELSPGATILLA

-67 DQTEA
+67 DQSA
-72 AVRLNFSELTA
+72 ASVSLNFSELTA

-137 GSQLAKLPIGRDG
+137 GSQLAKLPIGSDG
-150 SKARANL
+150 SKARATL
-157 AAVRRSLTEQKARTE
+157 AAVRRSLTEQKSRAE
-172 EVLIGYETDLNE
+172 EVLIGHETDLNE

-227 PGLLTGPVSQEELTL
+227 PGLLTGPVSQDGLTL

-257 ARKHISSLSLV
+257 ARQHISNLALV

-280 QLEKLNADLTV
+280 QLEKLNADLT
-291 AIETFDLHT
+291 AASETFDRHT
-300 ASRAQDSAALQEHQ
+300 TSRAQGSAALQEHQ
-314 ASIHAAQQEI
+314 ASIHSAQQEL

-389 QGISQTEQ
+389 QGINQTAQ
-397 RLDEGRLIL
+397 RLDAGRLML

-415 IDEIAQQITAL
+415 ISEITQQITVL
-426 EVLIDK
+426 ELLIDK
-432 QSIDRNA
+432 QSIDREA

-449 AEATARSHYE
+449 AEVTARAHYE

-475 AQHLPADQDQCPL
+475 AQHLSADQDQCPL

-520 RAAVEALTASEVAVE
+520 RSAVEALAASEVAVE

-544 QGELG
+544 RRELG
-549 ALESSRQDLRRQ
+549 ALESSRQDLGQQ

-577 LAREALRQQLDS
+577 LAREALRLQLDS

-610 EAFEQTEQ
+610 EAFEQTER
-618 AFNSARHVLDLA
+618 AFISAQHMLDLA
-630 RVQQSEAATRL
+630 RAQQSEAATRL

-652 SGEPLVRTLEQ
+652 SGEPLARTLEQ
-663 LTAAKFQ
+663 LTIAKAQ
-670 LEQQISDLNGKVG
+670 LEQQVSDLNGKVG

-699 STVVQGIEEE
+699 STAVQGIEEE

-732 PLAEAAE
+732 PLAEAAQ

-755 VSVLEGI
+755 VSALEGI

-786 LERSEEAF
+786 LDRSEEAF
-794 EAFLN
+794 GAFLN

-990 GNRKPRINN
+990 GNWKQRIQ
-999 ADAISDAD
+999 
-1007 LSAS
+1007 

>member
-9 LSNLRKFGSN
+9 LSNLRKFGSD
-19 VTIDLSPGATILLA
+19 VTIELSPGATILLA

-56 LRDDIAHIIRD
+56 LRDDLAHIIRD
-67 DQTEA
+67 DQTA
-72 AVRLNFSELTA
+72 ATVSLNFSELTA
-83 TSRVTAA
+83 TSCVTAA
-90 GKVSQDGDLSSVF
+90 GKVSRDGDLSSVF
-103 PNVSASD
+103 PNVSAND

-157 AAVRRSLTEQKARTE
+157 AAVRRSLTEQKNRAE
-172 EVLIGYETDLNE
+172 EVLIGHEADLND
-184 WIRLLQERDIAAA
+184 WSRLLEERDFAAA
-197 GAVGALRPRDR
+197 GAVGTLRPRDR
-208 IADVLS
+208 IAEILS

-227 PGLLTGPVSQEELTL
+227 PGLLTGPVSQEELTI

-257 ARKHISSLSLV
+257 TRAHISSLALV

-274 FVAARK
+274 FVEAQE
-280 QLEKLNADLTV
+280 QLQKLNEDLTV
-291 AIETFDLHT
+291 ASQTLDKHANT
-300 ASRAQDSAALQEHQ
+300 RADGNAALQEHQ
-314 ASIHAAQQEI
+314 ASIHSAQQEL

-343 IDHRND
+343 IAHRND

-359 EAEKNSHVLRE
+359 EAEDDSRVLRE
-370 QHEHNQ
+370 QHERNQ

-389 QGISQTEQ
+389 QGISQNEQ
-397 RLDEGRLIL
+397 RLDAGRLML
-406 ADWQATEQR
+406 ADWQAIEQR
-415 IDEIAQQITAL
+415 ISEVVQQITAL
-426 EVLIDK
+426 EVHIDE
-432 QSIDRNA
+432 QSIDRDA
-439 ERSSYETCKA
+439 ESSSYEACKA
-449 AEATARSHYE
+449 AEAAARSHYE

-475 AQHLPADQDQCPL
+475 AQHLPVDQGQCPL

-501 VAQALEAINPS
+501 VAQALETINPR
-512 LTAAEQQL
+512 LAPAEQQL
-520 RAAVEALTASEVAVE
+520 RAAIEALTASEVAVE
-535 KAQQALDLT
+535 KAQQALDLSR
-544 QGELG
+544 EKLG
-549 ALESSRQDLRRQ
+549 ALESSRQDLGRH

-577 LAREALRQQLDS
+577 LARESLRQQLDS
-589 IAPAQKRLA
+589 IAPAKKRLT

-610 EAFEQTEQ
+610 EAFEQTEG
-618 AFNSARHVLDLA
+618 AFSSAQHMLDLA

-641 DQAVAALAALT
+641 DQAVAAMVALT
-652 SGEPLVRTLEQ
+652 SGEPLARTLEQ
-663 LTAAKFQ
+663 LTAEKAQ
-670 LEQQISDLNGKVG
+670 LEQQISDLNGKVE

-694 QLLES
+694 QLVES
-699 STVVQGIEEE
+699 STAVQGIEEE

-725 ELELTGD
+725 EQELTGD
-732 PLAEAAE
+732 PLAEAAQ

-749 TLLEGY
+749 TLLESY
-755 VSVLEGI
+755 VSALEGI

-786 LERSEEAF
+786 LDRSEEAF

-799 DSINAARSSFLR
+799 ESINASRSSLLR
-811 LTLISDAM
+811 LSLISDAM

-863 FFSSYNKDRA
+863 FFNSYNKDRA

-982 ENGVTAQA
+982 EDGVTAQA
-990 GNRKPRINN
+990 GSWNQRNQ
-999 ADAISDAD
+999 
-1007 LSAS
+1007 

>member
-9 LSNLRKFGSN
+9 LSNLRKFGAD
-19 VTIDLSPGATILLA
+19 VTIELSPGATILLA

-67 DQTEA
+67 DQTAA
-72 AVRLNFSELTA
+72 AVSLNFSELTA
-83 TSRVTAA
+83 TSRVNAA
-90 GKVSQDGDLSSVF
+90 GKVSRDGDLSSVF
-103 PNVSASD
+103 PNVSAND

-157 AAVRRSLTEQKARTE
+157 AAVRRSLTEQKTRAE
-172 EVLIGYETDLNE
+172 EVLIGHEADLNE
-184 WIRLLQERDIAAA
+184 WNRLLEERDRAAA
-197 GAVGALRPRDR
+197 GAVGVLRPRDR
-208 IADVLS
+208 IADILT

-227 PGLLTGPVSQEELTL
+227 PGLLTGPMSQEELTI

-257 ARKHISSLSLV
+257 TRAHISNLALV

-274 FVAARK
+274 FVVAQER
-280 QLEKLNADLTV
+280 LEKLNEDLTV
-291 AIETFDLHT
+291 ASQTLDKHANT
-300 ASRAQDSAALQEHQ
+300 KADGNAALQEHQ
-314 ASIHAAQQEI
+314 ASIHSAQQELI
-324 TSIGQ
+324 SIGQ
-329 QLERLVGE
+329 QLERLIGE
-337 TTAKQE
+337 TSAKQE
-343 IDHRND
+343 IGHRND
-349 ALTSAIAALR
+349 ALTSANAALR
-359 EAEKNSHVLRE
+359 QAEEDSRVLRE
-370 QHEHNQ
+370 QHERNQ
-376 RVRNQHAQIDIQL
+376 RVRNQHAQIDTQL
-389 QGISQTEQ
+389 YGISQSEQ
-397 RLDEGRLIL
+397 RLEAGRLML

-415 IDEIAQQITAL
+415 ISEVGQQITAL
-426 EVLIDK
+426 EELIDK
-432 QSIDRNA
+432 QSIDRDA
-439 ERSSYETCKA
+439 ERSSYETCKG
-449 AEATARSHYE
+449 AEAAARSHYE
-459 MLSSSADAIR
+459 MLSSSTDAIR

-475 AQHLPADQDQCPL
+475 AQHLPSDQDQCPL

-520 RAAVEALTASEVAVE
+520 RAAVEVLTASEVAVE
-535 KAQQALDLT
+535 KAQQALDISR
-544 QGELG
+544 GELG
-549 ALESSRQDLRRQ
+549 ALESSLQDLGRQ
-561 VTQFRTD
+561 VAQFRTD

-577 LAREALRQQLDS
+577 LARESLRQQLDNV
-589 IAPAQKRLA
+589 APAKKRLT
-598 DQRAAL
+598 DQLAAL

-610 EAFEQTEQ
+610 EAFEQTEG
-618 AFNSARHVLDLA
+618 AFNSAVHTLDLA
-630 RVQQSEAATRL
+630 RVQQSEAASRL

-663 LTAAKFQ
+663 LTADKAQ
-670 LEQQISDLNGKVG
+670 LEQQISDLNGKVE
-683 TVQSALDTQQH
+683 TVQSALGTQQH
-694 QLLES
+694 QLVVS
-699 STVVQGIEEE
+699 STAVQEIEEE
-709 IRRVQTL
+709 IRRVQAL

-725 ELELTGD
+725 EQELTGD
-732 PLAEAAE
+732 PLAEAAQV
-739 AREATLRATL
+739 REATLRATL
-749 TLLEGY
+749 TLLDGY
-755 VSVLEGI
+755 VSALEGI

-770 KLNESQLAQ
+770 KLNASQLAQ

-786 LERSEEAF
+786 LSRSEEEF
-794 EAFLN
+794 GAFLN

-811 LTLISDAM
+811 LSLISDAM

-863 FFSSYNKDRA
+863 FFNSYNKDRA
-873 GVSVPLGNKAVPVPD
+873 GVSVPLGKKAVPVPNV
-888 IASEAQLTD
+888 ASEAQLTD

-982 ENGVTAQA
+982 EDGVTAQP
-990 GNRKPRINN
+990 GSWKQRIQ
-999 ADAISDAD
+999 
-1007 LSAS
+1007 

>member
-9 LSNLRKFGSN
+9 LSNLRKFGPN
-19 VTIDLSPGATILLA
+19 VTIELSPGATILLA

-67 DQTEA
+67 DQTAA
-72 AVRLNFSELTA
+72 AVSLNFSELTA
-83 TSRVTAA
+83 TSRVTAT
-90 GKVSQDGDLSSVF
+90 GEVSQNGDLSSVF

-118 HLLDQRENGWIVN
+118 HLLDQRENVWIVN
-131 AEEKEA
+131 AEEKDA
-137 GSQLAKLPIGRDG
+137 GSQLAKLPIGSEG
-150 SKARANL
+150 SKARATL
-157 AAVRRSLTEQKARTE
+157 AAVRRSLTEQKSRAE
-172 EVLIGYETDLNE
+172 EVLNGHQTDLNE
-184 WIRLLQERDIAAA
+184 WIRLLQERDIAAV

-208 IADVLS
+208 IAEALS
-214 DAANQTQSLSQIP
+214 DAANQTQSMSQIP
-227 PGLLTGPVSQEELTL
+227 PGFLIGPVSQEGLTL

-257 ARKHISSLSLV
+257 ARQHISSLALA

-274 FVAARK
+274 FMAVRM
-280 QLEKLNADLTV
+280 QLEKLNADLT
-291 AIETFDLHT
+291 AASETFGRHT
-300 ASRAQDSAALQEHQ
+300 NLRAQSSAALQEHQ
-314 ASIHAAQQEI
+314 ANIHSAQQELAS
-324 TSIGQ
+324 TVQ
-329 QLERLVGE
+329 QLEYLVGE

-343 IDHRND
+343 IDHRNE

-359 EAEKNSHVLRE
+359 EAERNSHVLRE

-397 RLDEGRLIL
+397 RLEAGRLML
-406 ADWQATEQR
+406 TDWQATEQR
-415 IDEIAQQITAL
+415 ISEVVLQITAL

-432 QSIDRNA
+432 QSIDRDT

-459 MLSSSADAIR
+459 MLSSSTDTIR

-475 AQHLPADQDQCPL
+475 VQHLPPEQDQCPL

-501 VAQALEAINPS
+501 VAQALDAINPS
-512 LTAAEQQL
+512 LTTAEQQL
-520 RAAVEALTASEVAVE
+520 RVAMEALTASEVAVQ
-535 KAQQALDLT
+535 KVQKALDLSR
-544 QGELG
+544 GELTT
-549 ALESSRQDLRRQ
+549 LKSSRQDLERQ
-561 VTQFRTD
+561 VMQFRTN

-577 LAREALRQQLDS
+577 LATEALRQQLDS
-589 IAPAQKRLA
+589 IAPARKRLT

-610 EAFEQTEQ
+610 EAYEQTER
-618 AFNSARHVLDLA
+618 ALNSAQHMLDLA

-641 DQAVAALAALT
+641 DQSVAALAALT
-652 SGEPLVRTLEQ
+652 SGEPLARTLEQ
-663 LTAAKFQ
+663 LTTAKAQ
-670 LEQQISDLNGKVG
+670 LEQQLSEMNVKVG
-683 TVQSALDTQQH
+683 TMQSALDTQQH

-699 STVVQGIEEE
+699 STVVQRIEEE

-716 LLQFRASWQ
+716 LLQLRARWQ

-732 PLAEAAE
+732 PLAEAAQ

-749 TLLEGY
+749 ALLEGY
-755 VSVLEGI
+755 VSALEGI

-770 KLNESQLAQ
+770 KVNESQLAQ
-779 RLIDAQR
+779 RLIDSQR
-786 LERSEEAF
+786 LDRSEEAF
-794 EAFLN
+794 GAFLN
-799 DSINAARSSFLR
+799 ESINSARSNLLR
-811 LTLISDAM
+811 LTSISDAM

-888 IASEAQLTD
+888 VASEAQLTD

-990 GNRKPRINN
+990 GNSKQRI
-999 ADAISDAD
+999 
-1007 LSAS
+1007 

>member
-9 LSNLRKFGSN
+9 LSNLRKFGAN

-44 AIEFGLTGKIAR
+44 AIEFGLTGKVAR

-72 AVRLNFSELTA
+72 AVSLNFSELTA

-90 GKVSQDGDLSSVF
+90 GKVNQDGDLSSVF
-103 PNVSASD
+103 PNVSSSD

-157 AAVRRSLTEQKARTE
+157 AAVRRSLTEQKARAE
-172 EVLIGYETDLNE
+172 EVLIGHEADLNE
-184 WIRLLQERDIAAA
+184 WNRLLDERDIAAA

-208 IADVLS
+208 IADILS
-214 DAANQTQSLSQIP
+214 DAANQTKSLSQIP
-227 PGLLTGPVSQEELTL
+227 PGLLTGPVSQEELTI

-247 SEILQGKVER
+247 FEILQGKVER
-257 ARKHISSLSLV
+257 ARTQISNLALV

-274 FVAARK
+274 FVAARE
-280 QLEKLNADLTV
+280 QLEKLNADLT
-291 AIETFDLHT
+291 AASETFGHHT
-300 ASRAQDSAALQEHQ
+300 TKRAQGSAALHEHQ
-314 ASIHAAQQEI
+314 ASIHSAQQELA
-324 TSIGQ
+324 SIGQ
-329 QLERLVGE
+329 QLERLIGE
-337 TTAKQE
+337 TSAKQE

-359 EAEKNSHVLRE
+359 EAEKDSRVLRE

-376 RVRNQHAQIDIQL
+376 RVRNQHAQIDAQL
-389 QGISQTEQ
+389 QGISQTER
-397 RLDEGRLIL
+397 RLDAGQLML

-415 IDEIAQQITAL
+415 ISEVVQQITAL
-426 EVLIDK
+426 EVIIDK
-432 QSIDRNA
+432 QGIDRDA

-512 LTAAEQQL
+512 LTSAEQQL
-520 RAAVEALTASEVAVE
+520 RAAVEAVTASEVAVE
-535 KAQQALDLT
+535 KVHQALDLNR
-544 QGELG
+544 GELG
-549 ALESSRQDLRRQ
+549 ALESRRVELGRQ

-589 IAPAQKRLA
+589 IVPAKKRLA

-604 DALPTP
+604 DAFPTP
-610 EAFEQTEQ
+610 EAFEQTER
-618 AFNSARHVLDLA
+618 AFNSAQHMLDLA

-641 DQAVAALAALT
+641 DQAVASLAALT
-652 SGEPLVRTLEQ
+652 SGEPLARTLEQ
-663 LTAAKFQ
+663 LTAAKAQ

-732 PLAEAAE
+732 PLAEAAQ

-755 VSVLEGI
+755 VSALEGI

-786 LERSEEAF
+786 LDRSEEAF

-905 MAMSHQWS
+905 MAISHQWS

-990 GNRKPRINN
+990 GNWKQRIQ
-999 ADAISDAD
+999 
-1007 LSAS
+1007 

>member
-1 MSKLNSIT
+1 VSKLNSIT
-9 LSNLRKFGSN
+9 LSNLRKFGSD
-19 VTIDLSPGATILLA
+19 VTIEVSPGATILLA
-33 PNGTGKTTVFE
+33 PNGTGKTTIFE

-56 LRDDIAHIIRD
+56 LRGDLAHIIRD
-67 DQTEA
+67 DQTA
-72 AVRLNFSELTA
+72 ATVSLNFSELTA

-90 GKVSQDGDLSSVF
+90 GEISRDGDLSSVF
-103 PNVSASD
+103 PNVSVND
-110 IPFLLRLT
+110 VPFLLRLT

-131 AEEKEA
+131 ADEKEA
-137 GSQLAKLPIGRDG
+137 GSQLAKLPIGSDG
-150 SKARANL
+150 TKARDTL
-157 AAVRRSLTEQKARTE
+157 AAVRRSLTEQKARAE
-172 EVLIGYETDLNE
+172 EALIGYETDSKE

-197 GAVGALRPRDR
+197 GAVGALRPRDQ
-208 IADVLS
+208 IADMLS
-214 DAANQTQSLSQIP
+214 DAANQTQSLGLIP
-227 PGLLTGPVSQEELTL
+227 PGLLAEPVSQERLAI

-247 SEILQGKVER
+247 SEILQGKVNR
-257 ARKHISSLSLV
+257 ARADITSLSLI

-274 FVAARK
+274 FVSTQD
-280 QLEKLNADLTV
+280 QLKKLNEDL
-291 AIETFDLHT
+291 AAESGAFKRHT
-300 ASRAQDSAALQEHQ
+300 TTKAQNSASLQTYQ
-314 ASIHAAQQEI
+314 ASIYSAQQEL

-329 QLERLVGE
+329 QLERLIGE

-343 IDHRND
+343 IDHRNN
-349 ALTSAIAALR
+349 AFTSAIAVLR
-359 EAEKNSHVLRE
+359 EAEKDSRILRE
-370 QHEHNQ
+370 QHEHNL
-376 RVRNQHAQIDIQL
+376 RVRNQHAQIDAQL
-389 QGISQTEQ
+389 QGISQTELL
-397 RLDEGRLIL
+397 LDAGRIML
-406 ADWQATEQR
+406 ADWQATEEGIGKVVQR
-415 IDEIAQQITAL
+415 IRAL
-426 EVLIDK
+426 ELLIDK
-432 QSIDRNA
+432 QSIDREA
-439 ERSSYETCKA
+439 ECSSYEACKVR
-449 AEATARSHYE
+449 EATARLHYE

-475 AQHLPADQDQCPL
+475 AQHLPADQNQCPL

-493 GAAKLQSR
+493 GAAALQFR

-512 LTAAEQQL
+512 LTSAEQQL
-520 RAAVEALTASEVAVE
+520 RTAVEALTAGEAAAE
-535 KAQQALDLT
+535 KAQQALDLSR
-544 QGELG
+544 GEIV
-549 ALESSRQDLRRQ
+549 ALEASRQELEQQ
-561 VTQFRTD
+561 VSQFRTT
-568 PILASDSLP
+568 PILASDSLS
-577 LAREALRQQLDS
+577 LARESLRQQLDS
-589 IAPAQKRLA
+589 ISSAKKRLT

-604 DALPTP
+604 DALPAP
-610 EAFEQTEQ
+610 EAFEETER
-618 AFNSARHVLDLA
+618 AFNSAQHRLDLA

-641 DQAVAALAALT
+641 DQAVATLAALT
-652 SGEPLVRTLEQ
+652 YGEPLARTLEQ
-663 LTAAKFQ
+663 LTVAKAQ

-683 TVQSALDTQQH
+683 TVQSALETQQH

-699 STVVQGIEEE
+699 TTVVQGIEEE
-709 IRRVQTL
+709 IRRGQTR

-725 ELELTGD
+725 ELKLTGD
-732 PLAEAAE
+732 PLAEAAR
-739 AREATLRATL
+739 AREATLHATL

-755 VSVLEGI
+755 VPALEGI
-762 GVEISAWA
+762 GIEISAWA

-786 LERSEEAF
+786 LDRSEEAF

-819 DLLDGSLKKEIENV
+819 ALLDSSLKKEIENV

-873 GVSVPLGNKAVPVPD
+873 GVSVPLGNKVVPVPD

-982 ENGVTAQA
+982 ENGVTAQP
-990 GNRKPRINN
+990 GSSKQR
-999 ADAISDAD
+999 S
-1007 LSAS
+1007 